1 MVMSDYLEKI
11 NRSLTNITPNEEQIE
26 RIESLRR
33 TARGMAASIV
43 ANVPVS
49 REQSLAVTKLEETLM
64 WAVKGILV

>member
-33 TARGMAASIV
+33 TAREMAASIV

-64 WAVKGILV
+64 WEVKVILV

>member
-33 TARGMAASIV
+33 TAREMAASIV